1 MCYNQKIM
9 SAQKQTL
16 QGLVE
21 QSRLLR
27 SGQRQKLLKALPT
40 LTPEQQSRL
49 TEILSTEPA
58 VMQKAAE
65 LTIKSASERNDKAFF
80 AGLDAFFAEAAGRFA
95 KAEEPFDKVGEA
107 EQLDH
112 FFDAA

>member
-1 MCYNQKIM
+1 M

-21 QSRLLR
+21 QSFLLR
-27 SGQRQKLLKALPT
+27 NGQRQKLLKALPT

-49 TEILSTEPA
+49 TEILNTEP
-58 VMQKAAE
+58 VVLKKATE
-65 LTIKSASERNDKAFF
+65 FTIQSASERNDKTFF

-95 KAEEPFDKVGEA
+95 KAEEPFDKVDES